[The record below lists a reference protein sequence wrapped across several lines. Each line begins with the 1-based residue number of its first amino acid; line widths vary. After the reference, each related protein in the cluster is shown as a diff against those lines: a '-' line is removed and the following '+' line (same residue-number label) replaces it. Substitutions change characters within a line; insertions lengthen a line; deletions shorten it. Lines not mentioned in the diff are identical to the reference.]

1 MWNPGTAFGGHP
13 AGIGPYGPT
22 DKGGNME
29 HSDGLT
35 RRRMLQ
41 LTGIGSL
48 AAGVAAFAGCNQE
61 DVPSEPE
68 QKGLT
73 IETLDPSG
81 SVAITQHFV
90 ERLDTLEGKTIA
102 FVTNDDWESERT
114 FPLLEKILKEKYAGI
129 TIIREDNFAR
139 GMNDITK
146 DNNGIAEVMLQMN
159 VDGAILGNAG

>member
-1 MWNPGTAFGGHP
+1 
-13 AGIGPYGPT
+13 
-22 DKGGNME
+22 ME
-29 HSDGLT
+29 RSDSLT

-41 LTGIGSL
+41 LTGIGTL
-48 AAGVAAFAGCNQE
+48 AAGVAAFTGCKQE
-61 DVPSEPE
+61 ETPAEPE
-68 QKGLT
+68 ETGLT
-73 IETLDPSG
+73 IEVLDPSG

-114 FPLLEKILKEKYAGI
+114 FPLLEQIMKEKYPGI

-146 DNNGIAEVMLQMN
+146 DNNGIAEVMLEMK